1 MSSLFA
7 TILDDEV
14 PILDPNM
21 LMLLT
26 RLESDRFHVD
36 DDDATLL
43 SPRRSSSST
52 TVRDPSNMSSTAAF
66 SINSND
72 DNKDFLDDDEVTVG
86 TAKVGFVVGLVGLG
100 VTTACTLEIF

>member
-7 TILDDEV
+7 PRLDVEV

-26 RLESDRFHVD
+26 RLESDRFHD
-36 DDDATLL
+36 GDATLL

-72 DNKDFLDDDEVTVG
+72 DKEDFLDDDEVTVG
-86 TAKVGFVVGLVGLG
+86 TAKVGFVVGFVGLG